1 MPALN
6 EEIRQK
12 IVAEFAKYP
21 NKRAATLPALHIV
34 QEAQRAVSPAAMIE
48 IAELLEIYPSE
59 VADTM
64 SFYGFFRDGEH
75 PLGTNRIWV
84 CRSISCMLRGGED
97 LLARLCRRFGVKP
110 GQTTPDGKVTLEF
123 AECLGVCEGAPCM
136 LVNEDCHMD
145 LTEESATTLIEQL

>member
-1 MPALN
+1 MPVLS